1 MSDRWC
7 QVCCTRHELGPR
19 CPGELLAT
27 DSERFGWRISVRTGV
42 GREDYGVLIAP
53 ADRQWRARILTFPN
67 MLWSVPGGRG
77 TVKFAGNSAK
87 EVEDLA
93 REFILEHCRQRG
105 YKRATEGEAVKTV
118 PLPSEV
124 GSVAAGHTDGTRYLH
139 AIEVRFGED
148 KATERASTADLS
160 ESGMFVV
167 TNRPLPMGRRLK
179 LVLELEHATLPLT
192 GTVAWVRMT
201 PADGRQAGMGV
212 QLISPQALYRYFVK
226 GLS

>member
-7 QVCCTRHELGPR
+7 QVCCTRHELGPQ
-19 CPGELLAT
+19 CPGELVAT
-27 DSERFGWRISVRTGV
+27 DTERFGWRISVRTGV
-42 GREDYGVLIAP
+42 GREDYGVLIA
-53 ADRQWRARILTFPN
+53 RTEWQWRARILTFPN

-77 TVKFAGNSAK
+77 TVKFVGSSAK

-93 REFILEHCRQRG
+93 REFILEHCRHRG
-105 YKRATEGEAVKTV
+105 YKKAAEGEAVMAV
-118 PLPSEV
+118 PLPSE
-124 GSVAAGHTDGTRYLH
+124 GSAAAGHTDSTRYLQ

-148 KATERASTADLS
+148 RATERASTADLS
-160 ESGMFVV
+160 EDGMFVV
-167 TNRPLPMGRRLK
+167 TNRPLPKGRRLK

-212 QLISPQALYRYFVK
+212 QLISPPALYRYFVK